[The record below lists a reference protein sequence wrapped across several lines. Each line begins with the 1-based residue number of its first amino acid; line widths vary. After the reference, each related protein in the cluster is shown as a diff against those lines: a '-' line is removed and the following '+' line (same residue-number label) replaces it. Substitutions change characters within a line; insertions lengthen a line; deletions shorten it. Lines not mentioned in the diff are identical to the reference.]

1 MRNKISSQII
11 MGILLIL
18 VVSFLIFDLPSY
30 LNLAYLKTQ
39 HAHFQSYYAA
49 HKAITL
55 LAYFLLYV
63 LVTAISFPGATILTL
78 AGGALF
84 GLGTGLLL
92 VSFASTIGAT
102 LAFLAARTLLHDF
115 VQNRFGDRLKTINE
129 GVKREGGF
137 YLFTLRLVPLFPFFV
152 INLVMGLTPMRTL
165 TYYWVS
171 QLGMLPG
178 TFLYVNAGTQLAGI
192 ESPSDIVSPEIA
204 LSLALLGIFPLAAK
218 RALGIFKGRR
228 ALRPW
233 PRPRSFDYNVI
244 VIGAGSGG
252 LIASYIAAAVRAKVA
267 LIEKNAMGGDCLNT
281 GCVPS
286 KAFIRVAKA
295 ANITRQAAEFGFHS
309 ASVDF
314 SFSAVMERVQR
325 VITSIAP
332 HDSEERYQSLGVDC
346 IQGNARIQT
355 PYEVTVNGRT
365 LTARNIIIATGAS
378 PVIPAIEGLQDL
390 RYWTSETIWNLRDQ
404 PRDLLIL
411 GAGPIGCEL
420 AQAFQRLGTRV
431 TLVDVAASILGREDA
446 DVSGFMREILLREGV
461 TLITS
466 AKARRFVREG
476 SHQWLDVEIKDE
488 DHRIPFD
495 EVLLAL
501 GRQPRTQ
508 GFGLEDLNVRLDP
521 RGTIEHDEFL
531 RTSIPN
537 IYCVGDVAGPY
548 QFTHVAAHQ
557 AWYAAVNALFSPFK
571 SFKADYRVIPR
582 VTFTDPEVACVGWN
596 EREAQ
601 EKGVPYE
608 LTRYDLSDLDRAL
621 AEGEARG
628 FVKVLTKPGTDTILG
643 ATVVGSHAGE
653 TLIEFVLAMK
663 HGFGLNRILGTIH
676 PYPTFA
682 EANKLVAGA
691 WKKAHAPQKLLR
703 LVEKFHRWRR
713 SS

>member
-1 MRNKISSQII
+1 MRNKISSLII
-11 MGILLIL
+11 VSILLIL
-18 VVSFLIFDLPSY
+18 AGSFLVFDLQSY
-30 LNLAYLKTQ
+30 LNLTYLKTQ
-39 HAHFQSYYAA
+39 HEHFQSYYEN
-49 HKAITL
+49 HKLITL
-55 LAYFLLYV
+55 AAYFILYV
-63 LVTAISFPGATILTL
+63 LVTAISFPGATVLTL

-102 LAFLAARTLLHDF
+102 LAFLAARTLLYDF
-115 VQNRFGDRLKTINE
+115 VQGKFGDRLDTINE
-129 GVKREGGF
+129 GIKREGGF

-152 INLVMGLTPMRTL
+152 INLVMGLTPIRSF

-171 QLGMLPG
+171 QVGMLPG
-178 TFLYVNAGTQLAGI
+178 TILYVNAGTQLARI
-192 ESPSDIVSPEIA
+192 ESPADIVSPQIA
-204 LSLALLGIFPLAAK
+204 VSLALLGIFPLLAK
-218 RALGIFKGRR
+218 KALGIFKTRR
-228 ALRPW
+228 ALSPW
-233 PRPRSFDYNVI
+233 PRPASFDYNVV

-267 LIEKNAMGGDCLNT
+267 LIEKNEMGGDCLNT

-286 KAFIRVAKA
+286 KAFIRAAKA

-314 SFSAVMERVQR
+314 SFAQVMERVQR

-332 HDSEERYQSLGVDC
+332 HDSVERYQSLGVDC
-346 IQGNARIQT
+346 IQGKARILT
-355 PYEVTVNGRT
+355 PYEVSVNGRK
-365 LTARNIIIATGAS
+365 LSARNIIIATGAS
-378 PVIPAIEGLQDL
+378 AIIPAIEGLEDI

-404 PRDLLIL
+404 PRELLIL

-420 AQAFQRLGTRV
+420 AQAFQRLGSRV
-431 TLVDVAASILGREDA
+431 TLVDMAPSILGREDT
-446 DVSGFMREILLREGV
+446 DVSDFMSDVLTREGV
-461 TLITS
+461 TLITG

-476 SHQWLDVEIKDE
+476 SRHWLEVAIKDE
-488 DHRIPFD
+488 SRRIPFD

-501 GRQPRTQ
+501 GRRPRTQ

-571 SFKADYRVIPR
+571 TFKADYRVIPR
-582 VTFTDPEVACVGWN
+582 VTFTDPEIACVGWN
-596 EREAQ
+596 EREAK
-601 EKGVPYE
+601 EKGIPYE
-608 LTRYDLSDLDRAL
+608 LTHYDLSDLDRAL
-621 AEGEARG
+621 ADGEVRG
-628 FVKVLTKPGTDTILG
+628 FVKVLTKPGTDIILG
-643 ATVVGSHAGE
+643 ATVVGAHAGE
-653 TLIEFVLAMK
+653 TFIEFVLAMK
-663 HGFGLNRILGTIH
+663 HGFGLNKILSTVH
-676 PYPTFA
+676 AYPTLA
-682 EANKLVAGA
+682 EANKLAAGV
-691 WKKAHAPQKLLR
+691 WKKAHAPQKLLHY
-703 LVEKFHRWRR
+703 VEKFHRWRR